1 MSFEFKNAKRVVIKV
16 GTSTL
21 TYETGLL
28 NIRRVERLVKAVAD
42 LKNSGKQ
49 VILVSS
55 GAISVGA
62 GRLGL
67 AERPKDIPGRQAA
80 AAVGQNTLMQF
91 YDTAFTS
98 LNHTVAQVLLTKD
111 VVNDGPRRQNVV
123 NTLERLLSLNALPIV
138 NENDTVATD
147 ELEGENFGD
156 NDTLSAIV
164 AHLANAD
171 ALVIMSDISGLYD
184 VDPREN
190 EHAKLIHFVEEIDE
204 KIEAMASGSGSKRG
218 TGGMY
223 TKIQAAKLAQ
233 EAGVTMAII
242 SGEDPHTLYR
252 LFDGEIVGTVFSRD
266 GRPDR
271 P

>member
-1 MSFEFKNAKRVVIKV
+1 MAPMGFEFKNARRIVIKV

-21 TYETGLL
+21 TYETGHL

-42 LKNSGKQ
+42 LKNSGRQ

-67 AERPKDIPGRQAA
+67 AERPRDIPGRQAA

-91 YDTAFTS
+91 YDTAFTG

-111 VVNDGPRRQNVV
+111 VVDDGPRRQNVV
-123 NTLERLLSLNALPIV
+123 NTLERLLHLNALPIV

-164 AHLANAD
+164 ADLAAAD
-171 ALVIMSDISGLYD
+171 ALVIMSDIDGLYD

-190 EHAKLIHFVEEIDE
+190 KDARLIHCVTEIDE
-204 KIEAMASGSGSKRG
+204 RIEAMASGSGSKRG
-218 TGGMY
+218 TGGMR
-223 TKIQAAKLAQ
+223 TKIQAARIAQ

-242 SGEDPHTLYR
+242 SGEDPDTLYR
-252 LFDGEIVGTVFSRD
+252 LFAGETVGTVFCR
-266 GRPDR
+266 R
-271 P
+271 